1 MHSNSNMFKWRREEW
16 RLQPNHMIVKDGLVQ
31 FDLCDWLHGDRKC
44 WGREAVQEC
53 VGRRGWSTAARCL
66 TPSPHSA
73 RNQTIVNYPP
83 HLARPPPQCRANISR
98 FAPPKNVK
106 KKKIAMWIKWVS
118 FQWLEQIN
126 CHTLL
131 AGGFC
136 WFSHDCAKCFET
148 LLDMI

>member
-16 RLQPNHMIVKDGLVQ
+16 RLQPNHMIVKDRLVQ

-106 KKKIAMWIKWVS
+106 KKVVVGADQLKTLWDTFGCDLALPKTYAWKKQFIHLLID
-118 FQWLEQIN
+118 WL
-126 CHTLL
+126 HK
-131 AGGFC
+131 
-136 WFSHDCAKCFET
+136 S
-148 LLDMI
+148 